1 MKLTL
6 RIFVM
11 AVVLLTAGCV
21 VRAQDQP
28 VQAPEPPSYSLRIGL
43 VVTEFD
49 GKQKISS
56 LPYEFVVAPNTRDSS
71 GRFGA
76 RIPIEIGGKDERI
89 TYLDLGTNYDCTIR
103 RLKDGRYEISISLE
117 RSTLA
122 EADGSLS
129 KPQTNVVPRV
139 HQFRTGFA
147 VALRDGESV
156 LGSSGADP
164 LTGHTWQVDVSMKVL
179 K

>member
-1 MKLTL
+1 MKSTL
-6 RIFVM
+6 RIV
-11 AVVLLTAGCV
+11 VTGLVLLTAVSVARG
-21 VRAQDQP
+21 QDQP
-28 VQAPEPPSYSLRIGL
+28 AQTPEPPSNSLTIGL
-43 VVTEFD
+43 VVSEFD

-56 LPYEFVVAPNTRDSS
+56 LPYEFVVSTKTRDSS

-76 RIPIEIGGKDERI
+76 RIPIEIGGKDEKI
-89 TYLDLGTNYDCTIR
+89 TYLDLGTNYDCTAHL
-103 RLKDGRYEISISLE
+103 LKDGRYELSISLE

-129 KPQTNVVPRV
+129 KPQTNTVPRM

-156 LGSSGADP
+156 LASSGTDP
-164 LTGHTWQVDVSMKVL
+164 LTGHTWQVDVNLKVL